1 MAKKYQK
8 LFEKAKG
15 IKLDIG
21 CGIFK
26 QKGCLGMDIAKHP
39 NVDIVH
45 DVQKFPWPIPDNIC
59 TWILMSHLWEHIEPK
74 YRFQVMD
81 ECWRIIRHD
90 GQLWISCPYAG
101 SYLEAAHPAHYMC
114 PNEAAFQFF
123 DPDYQLWHSCS
134 YKKPL
139 AWKIESCYTNLG
151 GCIEIVLSPRKLPNG
166 KQDKLP
172 DKARAYGAVQLIERK
187 QAEEVKWP
195 SKKTQK
201 SKTTRRR
208 KS

>member
-1 MAKKYQK
+1 MAKKYHK

-26 QKGCLGMDIAKHP
+26 QKGCLGMDIVRHP

-59 TWILMSHLWEHIEPK
+59 SWILMSHLWEHIEPK

-90 GQLWISCPYAG
+90 GQFWISCPYAG
-101 SYLEAAHPAHYMC
+101 SPLEAAHPAHYMC
-114 PNEAAFQFF
+114 PNESAFEFF
-123 DPDYQLWHSCS
+123 DSDYQLWHSCS
-134 YKKPL
+134 YKKPKP
-139 AWKIESCYTNLG
+139 WKIIKLAANHS
-151 GCIEIVLSPRKLPNG
+151 GCIEIILEPRK
-166 KQDKLP
+166 DKRG
-172 DKARAYGAVQLIERK
+172 RAHDPPKTAVKYGSVQMLVRK
-187 QAEEVKWP
+187 KVDEVKWP
-195 SKKTQK
+195 KRKK
-201 SKTTRRR
+201 SR
-208 KS
+208 K

>member
-1 MAKKYQK
+1 MRKYDK

-26 QKGCLGMDIAKHP
+26 QKGCLGMDIVKHP
-39 NVDIVH
+39 NVDIIW
-45 DVQKFPWPIPDNIC
+45 DVQDMPWKPIPDNIC
-59 TWILMSHLWEHIEPK
+59 SWVLMSHLWEHIEPK
-74 YRFQVMD
+74 YRFEVMD

-114 PNEAAFQFF
+114 PNEATFQFF

-139 AWKIESCYTNLG
+139 PWKIVSCFTNLI
-151 GCIEIVLSPRKLPNG
+151 GCIEIVLEPRKEKNG
-166 KQDKLP
+166 KQSKLP
-172 DKARAYGAVQLIERK
+172 EKAKGYSAVQLMERK
-187 QAEEVKWP
+187 QKEEVKWP
-195 SKKTQK
+195 SRKK
-201 SKTTRRR
+201 SKSATRR
-208 KS
+208 K